1 MSVLESIPH
10 AIADGP
16 HERRL
21 GLRWWLLIGATCTVL
36 LLGYLVSA
44 GLIALVTATATSAE
58 FNPVVVLLAALPG
71 WLALHQSALTITGA
85 PMSVLPLLPTAAVM
99 LMIAA
104 ASAWVAR
111 RSRLRRPDQAWPVI
125 ATMGLVH
132 AFAGAAIA
140 LVLAGPFRAVPVDA
154 FLSCG
159 LTATAASA
167 AGVANRCGLIYLVW
181 ERVEAEVWS
190 GLRIGL
196 LALAAVVAG
205 GGVVLLVGIC
215 ASAPEM
221 VASMSRFDGAGDA
234 IGTSLL
240 SLLYLPNG
248 VLAGWAFAAGTG
260 LSLGELTV
268 QPLHIAPGPG
278 PVPDLPLLAVLPSQ
292 AGVSWSVVAL
302 ALPLAVGVL
311 VGLACRRVQGS
322 ATRRLLSV
330 GVAACTAAL
339 GTLVLAYVAGGDLG
353 GGAFS
358 PVTLRPLALAAA
370 TMCWIAVP
378 AAAVTW
384 FAGPVVFED
393 PEPAPGAAESTDA
406 AAQAAD
412 APEADSA
419 PPDAEASEDPAE
431 DSPDEADSTEQSTS
445 DGEAEPAEDALD
457 PEEAEPAIPH
467 AREPLA
473 PSSTRTARSEID
485 PSEFDGDVDESWAPD
500 DESRGTAGTRNGNEA
515 RSD

>member
-36 LLGYLVSA
+36 LLGYLLSA

-71 WLALHQSALTITGA
+71 WLALHQTALTITGA
-85 PMSVLPLLPTAAVM
+85 PMSVLPLLPTAAVV
-99 LMIAA
+99 LVTAA

-125 ATMGLVH
+125 ATMGLAH
-132 AFAGAAIA
+132 AFAGAAAA

-159 LTATAASA
+159 LTATAAA
-167 AGVANRCGLIYLVW
+167 TAGVANRCGLIYLVW
-181 ERVEAEVWS
+181 ERVGAEVWS

-221 VASMSRFDGAGDA
+221 VASMSRYDGAGDA

-260 LSLGELTV
+260 LSLGEMTA

-292 AGVSWSVVAL
+292 AGASWSVLAL
-302 ALPLAVGVL
+302 VLPLAVGVL
-311 VGLACRRVQGS
+311 VGLACRRVPGS
-322 ATRRLLSV
+322 ATRRLLV
-330 GVAACTAAL
+330 IGVAACVAAV
-339 GTLVLAYVAGGDLG
+339 GTLVLAHLAGGDLG

-358 PVTLRPLALAAA
+358 PITLRPLALAAA

-384 FAGPVVFED
+384 LAGPLVFE
-393 PEPAPGAAESTDA
+393 EPATTPDTAESTGATAQDEPDA
-406 AAQAAD
+406 AAT
-412 APEADSA
+412 PEG
-419 PPDAEASEDPAE
+419 AEASGDTAEPDGSPAEADPAE
-431 DSPDEADSTEQSTS
+431 QPTSEEAAPT
-445 DGEAEPAEDALD
+445 EDALEPAD
-457 PEEAEPAIPH
+457 PEPAIPH
-467 AREPLA
+467 AREPLT
-473 PSSTRTARSEID
+473 PTRTAWSEID
-485 PSEFDGDVDESWAPD
+485 PSEFDGDVESWTPG
-500 DESRGTAGTRNGNEA
+500 EPWRTTGTSNGSEVW
-515 RSD
+515 RD

>member
-10 AIADGP
+10 AIADG
-16 HERRL
+16 HRERRL
-21 GLRWWLLIGATCTVL
+21 GLRWWLLVGATCAVL
-36 LLGYLVSA
+36 ICGYLVSA
-44 GLIALVTATATSAE
+44 GLIALITATATSAE

-85 PMSVLPLLPTAAVM
+85 PLSVLPLLPTAIVM
-99 LMIAA
+99 VLIAA

-111 RSRLRRPDQAWPVI
+111 RSRLRRPDQAWPLI

-132 AFAGAAIA
+132 AFAGASIA

-196 LALAAVVAG
+196 LALAAAFTG
-205 GGVVLLVGIC
+205 GGVVLLIGIC
-215 ASAPEM
+215 ASAPDM
-221 VASMSRFDGAGDA
+221 VAAMSRFDGAGDA
-234 IGTSLL
+234 FGTSLL

-260 LSLGELTV
+260 LSLGGLTV
-268 QPLHIAPGPG
+268 QPLHGTPGPG
-278 PVPDLPLLAVLPSQ
+278 PLPDLPLLAILPSQ
-292 AGVSWSVVAL
+292 PGIGWSVVAL

-311 VGLACRRVQGS
+311 VGLACRRVPGG
-322 ATRRLLSV
+322 AARRLLAV
-330 GVAACTAAL
+330 GVAACIAAL
-339 GTLVLAYVAGGDLG
+339 GVLVLAYVAGGELG
-353 GGAFS
+353 GGPFS

-370 TMCWIAVP
+370 TMCWVALP

-384 FAGPVVFED
+384 LAGPVVFDEAPTAPADEAED
-393 PEPAPGAAESTDA
+393 VDDTVPAQDTDEPESDSAAPDADETEPAA
-406 AAQAAD
+406 
-412 APEADSA
+412 EADGA
-419 PPDAEASEDPAE
+419 DQPTPDAE
-431 DSPDEADSTEQSTS
+431 DE
-445 DGEAEPAEDALD
+445 PDALD
-457 PEEAEPAIPH
+457 PESSGPAIPH
-467 AREPLA
+467 AREPVV
-473 PSSTRTARSEID
+473 PSSTRPARSEID
-485 PSEFDGDVDESWAPD
+485 PSEFDGAAVDEPQPAA
-500 DESRGTAGTRNGNEA
+500 ESGDGRENA
-515 RSD
+515 